1 LRYAPSSAELVII
14 GMEPAAMAS
23 NALGAGSEPPP
34 CAQAVKEV
42 PDRNVRNFS
51 KSVSSFG
58 AIANELH
65 APF

>member
-1 LRYAPSSAELVII
+1 MII

-42 PDRNVRNFS
+42 SVRKAIHFS
-51 KSVSSFG
+51 
-58 AIANELH
+58 
-65 APF
+65 